1 MNGSLTVKNDKYY
14 IVLSWYDDSGKRK
27 QKWIKTGL
35 PEKNNRRKAEEMLRA
50 ELQKYSFP
58 DTENDA
64 DEDEEQGVEDISPEV
79 YIKTQEP
86 EAAPKPKK
94 KRRAGL
100 MFTDVVP
107 MWLEEAEKRVGPV
120 TFEGYSRMSEDYV
133 IPYFSR
139 EENNFF
145 IDEASFEGIQK
156 FVDYFC
162 LGREREPV
170 SPKTIRHF
178 MIVVRQTLVYA
189 CRHGYAKENPCNLVV
204 LPKMIKREPSILSE
218 KQLGK
223 FFEIIKDDPMFP
235 LIYVTVFLGLRR
247 SEALGLKW
255 DSIDFDARTI
265 TIKHTVVKSETKR
278 IIEQDTTKTA
288 SSHRVYPL
296 TSGLLD
302 LFLAIKASETE
313 NREKFGDLYRENDY
327 VFKWDYGKIYDPDF
341 VTRHFKRLLKKA
353 GMPEIRFHDLRH
365 SCASLLV
372 SKGFKLKDIQE
383 WLGHAD
389 IQTTAN
395 TYAHLYQ
402 ERNEKIAQSFS
413 FDESL
418 LAQPSDFSVRNLLE
432 KRLLF
437 QIRIKNSGQ
446 REISNPLIHKGLETS
461 KAWSECRDSNSGP
474 RGPKPRALPPALHPE
489 ILNFIEGWSACA
501 YYERSE

>member
-402 ERNEKIAQSFS
+402 ERKEKIAQSFS

-432 KRLLF
+432 
-437 QIRIKNSGQ
+437 N
-446 REISNPLIHKGLETS
+446 
-461 KAWSECRDSNSGP
+461 C
-474 RGPKPRALPPALHPE
+474 
-489 ILNFIEGWSACA
+489 
-501 YYERSE
+501 

>member
-156 FVDYFC
+156 FVDYFS

-204 LPKMIKREPSILSE
+204 LPKMIKREPTILSE

-255 DSIDFDARTI
+255 DSIDFDARTV

-402 ERNEKIAQSFS
+402 ERKEKIAQSFS

-432 KRLLF
+432 
-437 QIRIKNSGQ
+437 N
-446 REISNPLIHKGLETS
+446 
-461 KAWSECRDSNSGP
+461 C
-474 RGPKPRALPPALHPE
+474 
-489 ILNFIEGWSACA
+489 
-501 YYERSE
+501 

>member
-64 DEDEEQGVEDISPEV
+64 DEDEEQGGEDISPEV

-86 EAAPKPKK
+86 KAAPKPKK

-156 FVDYFC
+156 FVDYFS

-204 LPKMIKREPSILSE
+204 LPKMIKREPTILSE

-223 FFEIIKDDPMFP
+223 FFEIIKDDTMFP

-255 DSIDFDARTI
+255 DSIDFDARTV

-313 NREKFGDLYRENDY
+313 NREKFGDLYQENDY

-402 ERNEKIAQSFS
+402 ERKEKIAQSFS

-432 KRLLF
+432 
-437 QIRIKNSGQ
+437 N
-446 REISNPLIHKGLETS
+446 
-461 KAWSECRDSNSGP
+461 C
-474 RGPKPRALPPALHPE
+474 
-489 ILNFIEGWSACA
+489 
-501 YYERSE
+501 

>member
-64 DEDEEQGVEDISPEV
+64 DEDEEQGGEDISPEV
-79 YIKTQEP
+79 YIKAPEP

-156 FVDYFC
+156 FVDYFS

-204 LPKMIKREPSILSE
+204 LPKMIKREPTILSE

-255 DSIDFDARTI
+255 DSIDFDARTV

-313 NREKFGDLYRENDY
+313 NREKFGDLYQENDY

-341 VTRHFKRLLKKA
+341 VTRHFKRLLKNA
-353 GMPEIRFHDLRH
+353 GMPVIRFHDLRH

-402 ERNEKIAQSFS
+402 ERKEKIAQSFS

-432 KRLLF
+432 
-437 QIRIKNSGQ
+437 N
-446 REISNPLIHKGLETS
+446 
-461 KAWSECRDSNSGP
+461 C
-474 RGPKPRALPPALHPE
+474 
-489 ILNFIEGWSACA
+489 
-501 YYERSE
+501 

>member
-1 MNGSLTVKNDKYY
+1 MSSL
-14 IVLSWYDDSGKRK
+14 S
-27 QKWIKTGL
+27 
-35 PEKNNRRKAEEMLRA
+35 
-50 ELQKYSFP
+50 
-58 DTENDA
+58 
-64 DEDEEQGVEDISPEV
+64 
-79 YIKTQEP
+79 
-86 EAAPKPKK
+86 
-94 KRRAGL
+94 
-100 MFTDVVP
+100 
-107 MWLEEAEKRVGPV
+107 
-120 TFEGYSRMSEDYV
+120 
-133 IPYFSR
+133 
-139 EENNFF
+139 
-145 IDEASFEGIQK
+145 
-156 FVDYFC
+156 

-204 LPKMIKREPSILSE
+204 LPKMIKREPTILSE

-255 DSIDFDARTI
+255 DSIDFDARTV

-313 NREKFGDLYRENDY
+313 NREKFGDLYQENDY

-383 WLGHAD
+383 CLDHAD

-402 ERNEKIAQSFS
+402 ERKEKIAQSFS

-432 KRLLF
+432 
-437 QIRIKNSGQ
+437 N
-446 REISNPLIHKGLETS
+446 
-461 KAWSECRDSNSGP
+461 C
-474 RGPKPRALPPALHPE
+474 
-489 ILNFIEGWSACA
+489 
-501 YYERSE
+501 

>member
-35 PEKNNRRKAEEMLRA
+35 PEKNNRRKAEDMLRA

-64 DEDEEQGVEDISPEV
+64 DEDEEQGGEDISPEV

-204 LPKMIKREPSILSE
+204 LPKMIKREPTILSE

-255 DSIDFDARTI
+255 DSIDFDAHTV

-402 ERNEKIAQSFS
+402 ERKEKIAQSFS

-432 KRLLF
+432 
-437 QIRIKNSGQ
+437 N
-446 REISNPLIHKGLETS
+446 
-461 KAWSECRDSNSGP
+461 C
-474 RGPKPRALPPALHPE
+474 
-489 ILNFIEGWSACA
+489 
-501 YYERSE
+501 